1 MKNASGR
8 RQFSQAFVTDARID
22 FAVRQAAEIAARDH
36 DASAFDCAEAAVRQV
51 FGRWLL
57 DHTASV
63 PPAQLPLFLRLV
75 DEVEQRLGLHR
86 RRRYGR
92 PKPMDPA
99 LACHAAELQFSD
111 LQAIA

>member
-1 MKNASGR
+1 MKA
-8 RQFSQAFVTDARID
+8 RQFSQTFITDARIA
-22 FAVRQAAEIAARDH
+22 FAVRQAGEIAARDH

-63 PPAQLPLFLRLV
+63 VPAQLPLFLRLV

-86 RRRYGR
+86 RRRSR
-92 PKPMDPA
+92 PLPMDPA
-99 LACHAAELQFSD
+99 LASHALELQVSD
-111 LQAIA
+111 LRAIA

>member
-1 MKNASGR
+1 MKAR
-8 RQFSQAFVTDARID
+8 KFSQAFVTDTRIT
-22 FAVRQAAEIAARDH
+22 FAVRQAAEIADRNH
-36 DASAFDCAEAAVRQV
+36 DYSAFDCADAAVRQV

-63 PPAQLPLFLRLV
+63 PPARMPLFLRLT

-92 PKPMDPA
+92 PLPMDPA
-99 LACHAAELQFSD
+99 LACHALDLQLSD
-111 LQAIA
+111 LRAIA

>member
-1 MKNASGR
+1 MKAR
-8 RQFSQAFVTDARID
+8 RFSQTFITDARIA
-22 FAVRQAAEIAARDH
+22 FAVRQAGEIAARDH

-63 PPAQLPLFLRLV
+63 VPAQLPLFLRLV

-86 RRRYGR
+86 RRRSR
-92 PKPMDPA
+92 PLPMDPA
-99 LACHAAELQFSD
+99 LASHALDPQPSD
-111 LQAIA
+111 LRAIA

>member
-1 MKNASGR
+1 MKAR
-8 RQFSQAFVTDARID
+8 RFSQTFITDARIA
-22 FAVRQAAEIAARDH
+22 FAVRQAGEIAARDH

-63 PPAQLPLFLRLV
+63 VPAQLPLFLRLV
-75 DEVEQRLGLHR
+75 DAVEQRLGLHR

-92 PKPMDPA
+92 PLPMDPA
-99 LACHAAELQFSD
+99 LASHALDLQLSD
-111 LQAIA
+111 LRAIA